1 MVLPRRRQVL
11 FNPGPVN
18 LDPVIKDNLFN
29 VELCHREPAFDEL
42 AATIRRRLL
51 AAAGFPAASFEVSL
65 LHGSGT
71 LAVDAALAS
80 LVRGRVVVV
89 HNGLYCQRILTT
101 LSGFDGVELVDHRLD
116 VGGPVDLD
124 ALTAAVRRSEPDWVA
139 VVHHETT
146 TGLLN
151 PLAGI
156 IDVCAETG
164 SRVFVDAVSS
174 FGAHPLDPRADVVC
188 FNSSKC
194 LESLPGIAGV
204 LWRSDLALHPS
215 VPVLNVGAYARGMA
229 STPNVQA
236 YVALDLAL
244 DLLAAEDRPGRYER
258 LARRVWTAGGEHFDL
273 LLDEADRSHVLTA
286 FRLGRHTIDELFGR
300 AYEHGMVI
308 YPGQAE
314 LRDEIFR
321 VANMGAL
328 MSDDTIDELF
338 AVLTR

>member
-1 MVLPRRRQVL
+1 M
-11 FNPGPVN
+11 
-18 LDPVIKDNLFN
+18 
-29 VELCHREPAFDEL
+29 
-42 AATIRRRLL
+42 
-51 AAAGFPAASFEVSL
+51 
-65 LHGSGT
+65 
-71 LAVDAALAS
+71 
-80 LVRGRVVVV
+80 
-89 HNGLYCQRILTT
+89 
-101 LSGFDGVELVDHRLD
+101 
-116 VGGPVDLD
+116 
-124 ALTAAVRRSEPDWVA
+124 
-139 VVHHETT
+139 
-146 TGLLN
+146 
-151 PLAGI
+151 
-156 IDVCAETG
+156 
-164 SRVFVDAVSS
+164 
-174 FGAHPLDPRADVVC
+174 VC

-338 AVLTR
+338 AVLTAEPTAGRGRRRGPRPQAPDESSSDDAAAWGSTSRAATRATSASKAGPSHRVAAR